1 MKRFF
6 TKNGMILLSAIT
18 AVAVGLCILSAISS
32 GTGFLY
38 NALGVVAS
46 PFRAAGGAVSGWVQ
60 GVTEHFQSVSDLQA
74 RNEELERRVA
84 ELEDQLRRA
93 GADSEENQ
101 RLRNA
106 MGLRQQRRDFT
117 FASARV
123 VSRSSSNW
131 ASTLTLSKG
140 TAQDISIG
148 DCVVDEF
155 GYLVGVV
162 TDAGLNW
169 STVTTVLDT
178 DSQLGAM
185 VFRTGEI
192 AVAAGDL
199 RLITAD
205 RLRLSY
211 LSSESSLINGDLI
224 VTSGLGGYFP
234 AGLVIGSVED
244 ILTDDS
250 GLDRYAI
257 VSPKANVP
265 TVKEVFVITSFTVED

>member
-6 TKNGMILLSAIT
+6 TKNGIILLSAIT
-18 AVAVGLCILSAISS
+18 VVAVGLCIVSAVSS

-38 NALGVVAS
+38 NAFGVIAS

-60 GVTEHFQSVSDLQA
+60 GVADHFESVSDLQQ
-74 RNEELERRVA
+74 RNAELEKEVA
-84 ELEDQLRRA
+84 ELQEQLRQA
-93 GADSEENQ
+93 ATATEENQ
-101 RLRNA
+101 RLRNVL
-106 MGLRQQRRDFT
+106 GLRQQRRDFT

-123 VSRSSSNW
+123 VSRGSSNW

-140 TAQDISIG
+140 TAQGISAG
-148 DCVVDEF
+148 NCVVDEF

-169 STVTTVLDT
+169 STVTTILDT

-199 RLITAD
+199 RLLSAD
-205 RLRLSY
+205 KLRLTF
-211 LSSESSLINGDLI
+211 LEGDSSLINGDLV
-224 VTSGLGGYFP
+224 VTSGLGGYYP
-234 AGLVIGSVED
+234 AGLVIASVED

-250 GLDRYAI
+250 GLDRYA
-257 VSPKANVP
+257 VLAPKADVAS
-265 TVKEVFVITSFTVED
+265 VKEVFVITSFVAED